1 MSNNN
6 KEDNLKI
13 LEKLKEYFEQHP
25 EIRFIQGLW
34 NVNIIQKSNDGK
46 IADTFYEPSKIT
58 LSIVEESL
66 DN

>member
-1 MSNNN
+1 MSNDN

>member
-1 MSNNN
+1 MSNDN

-34 NVNIIQKSNDGK
+34 NVNIIQRDKDSQIMD
-46 IADTFYEPSKIT
+46 AFYESSKIT
-58 LSIVEESL
+58 LTNLEKSL
-66 DN
+66 GN

>member
-1 MSNNN
+1 MSNDN

-58 LSIVEESL
+58 LSIIEESL